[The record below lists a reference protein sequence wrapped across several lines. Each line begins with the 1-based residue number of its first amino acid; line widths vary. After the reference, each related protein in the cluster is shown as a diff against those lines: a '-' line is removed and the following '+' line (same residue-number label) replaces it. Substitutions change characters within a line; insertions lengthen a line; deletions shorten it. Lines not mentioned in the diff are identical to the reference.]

1 MKITVYIATSLDG
14 FIARPDGDIDWLN
27 NPDYVLENG
36 DDMGYGALMQS
47 IDAMVMGSSTFEK
60 VLSFGIEWPYGET
73 TVIVL
78 SSRDLEVPAEI
89 KKTVRLMKGSP
100 AEIVQSLMQDG
111 INHIYLDGGKTV
123 QNFLAAGLV
132 SELIIT
138 KIPILLGQ
146 GIPLFGPIPQDMH
159 LTHMST
165 QSYPN
170 GMVQSRYE
178 SDQA

>member
-1 MKITVYIATSLDG
+1 MTVYIATSLDG
-14 FIARPDGDIDWLN
+14 FIARPNGDIDWLN

-60 VLSFGIEWPYGET
+60 VLSFSIEWPYGET

-100 AEIVQSLMQDG
+100 AEIVQSLKQDG

-138 KIPILLGQ
+138 RVPILLGS
-146 GIPLFGPIPQDMH
+146 GIPLFGPISEDLH
-159 LTHMST
+159 VNHMST

-170 GMVQSRYE
+170 GMVQSCYHIN
-178 SDQA
+178 QT

>member
-27 NPDYVLENG
+27 NPDYVIENG

-47 IDAMVMGSSTFEK
+47 IDAIIMGSSTYEK

-73 TVIVL
+73 PVIVL
-78 SSRDLEVPAEI
+78 SSRDLEIPTEI
-89 KKTVRLMKGSP
+89 KNTVRLMKWDP
-100 AEIVQSLMQDG
+100 AEIIQSLKAEGMK
-111 INHIYLDGGKTV
+111 HIYLDGGKTV

-138 KIPILLGQ
+138 RVPILLGE
-146 GIPLFGPIPQDMH
+146 GIPLFGPISQDIHM
-159 LTHMST
+159 THVST
-165 QSYPN
+165 QAYSN
-170 GMVQSRYE
+170 GMVQSHYQI
-178 SDQA
+178 D